1 MNKDA
6 GVTLMYGGSRS
17 SDEVGHG
24 NEKKRKLP
32 FDCEVLDKPEVIK
45 NPFSGESVELPP
57 DAVAVYDCIKGAE
70 YLADPNNG
78 DDPKWETVRKG
89 IAWFQKYYPKE
100 YMMLLD

>member
-100 YMMLLD
+100 YMKLLD

>member
-6 GVTLMYGGSRS
+6 GVTLMYGGSQS

-57 DAVAVYDCIKGAE
+57 DAVAVYDTIKGAE
-70 YLADPNNG
+70 ALG
-78 DDPKWETVRKG
+78 ETEHLRKG
-89 IAWFQKYYPKE
+89 LDWFIKNEPDA
-100 YMMLLD
+100 YMKLLD